1 MINEN
6 KWIGSLNKPRL
17 ENNNAANH
25 IDNQRWTSTIPNKKK
40 YNSIKKYSLT
50 GVLFIFGL
58 IFVSVIKEETRNL
71 QKEINELQASI
82 GSFKFNLNQAIID
95 NEVITSPENIARL
108 AKENLNIDLVFYKRS
123 QIKKLGEE
131 NKIVTSLQKVDIK
144 KNSSKSIS
152 KILKLKVN
160 KKITETKTE
169 VKKLQELYRNP
180 KLIPKKIK
188 TQVIKK
194 IDKKKLAIRDIYRSP
209 KEVITLERAQRWGVV
224 QVVKLFLGI
233 PVFPGR

>member
-6 KWIGSLNKPRL
+6 KWISSINKSKL
-17 ENNNAANH
+17 ENNNVANH

-50 GVLFIFGL
+50 GILFIFGL
-58 IFVSVIKEETRNL
+58 IFVSIIKEETRNL

-108 AKENLNIDLVFYKRS
+108 AKENLNIDLVFYKRY
-123 QIKKLGEE
+123 QIKKLHEE
-131 NKIVTSLQKVDIK
+131 NKIVTNLQKVDVK
-144 KNSSKSIS
+144 KNSGKNIS
-152 KILKLKVN
+152 KTLKLKVN
-160 KKITETKTE
+160 KKITE

-188 TQVIKK
+188 TQVVKK

-209 KEVITLERAQRWGVV
+209 KEVLTLERAQRWGVV